1 MHCINTLDHWLA
13 VAGTAIGVLGIGIG
27 GLLAL
32 WRSSQ
37 AKRTGAVLEA
47 FLLVLKE
54 ETLTPANDIGHL
66 RLLQKAAPPSSSSP
80 QAN

>member
-32 WRSSQ
+32 RQSSQ

-47 FLLVLKE
+47 FLPVLKE

-66 RLLQKAAPPSSSSP
+66 RPLQKAAPPPSSSP